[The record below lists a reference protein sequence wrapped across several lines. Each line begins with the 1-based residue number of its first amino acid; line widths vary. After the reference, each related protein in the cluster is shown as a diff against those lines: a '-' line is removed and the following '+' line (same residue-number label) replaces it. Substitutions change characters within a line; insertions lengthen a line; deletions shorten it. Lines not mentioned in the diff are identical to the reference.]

1 MVGVVTVFAGTKA
14 PYKRVP
20 SGGKIELFTDN
31 SGPKIKGAL
40 GVGPTDL
47 NAIASDARSM
57 PNIPTGSQAQVIAN
71 NPYIPKSAGGNLTIM
86 DYLPEA
92 GRITQKGGTI
102 VINGGA
108 ANKYLRGIPSESE
121 LSKMGLKLEYNGP
134 LKSEYQNL
142 QFKDSNGTLLRK
154 DNMKTIIFK
163 KVN

>member
-1 MVGVVTVFAGTKA
+1 MGTVFIGTKA
-14 PYKRVP
+14 PYKKVP
-20 SGGKIELFTDN
+20 SGGTIELFTDN

-40 GVGPTDL
+40 GVGPTDP

-71 NPYIPKSAGGNLTIM
+71 NPYIPKSAGGNWTIM

-92 GRITQKGGTI
+92 SRITQKNGTI
-102 VINGGA
+102 VINGSA

-121 LSKMGLKLEYNGP
+121 LNKMGLKLEYNGP
-134 LKSEYQNL
+134 LKPKYQNL
-142 QFKDSNGTLLRK
+142 QFRDSKGKLLEKDG
-154 DNMKTIIFK
+154 MKTIIFK